1 MTATHSPIVELR
13 RYTLNPGMRE
23 QLIDVF
29 ETHLIEGQERD
40 GMTII
45 GQFRDLDDPDAFV
58 WLRGF
63 PDMDT
68 RRRALTDF
76 YSGPVWLAHRET
88 ANATMITFDDVHL
101 LRPVEAGGGFSL
113 SPRNE
118 ETGLI
123 TVNLVSVKGDAAA
136 FAAWHAQN
144 MLPLL
149 RAAGSDVI
157 ARFVT
162 EPSEN
167 TYPALPVHGTPA
179 LAMFTRFASVDE
191 FEAFR
196 ARLGAM
202 PEWQAAFKA
211 ASEMI
216 AGPPRA
222 LKLVPTEK
230 SALR

>member
-1 MTATHSPIVELR
+1 MTATYSPIVELR

-29 ETHLIEGQERD
+29 ETHLVEGQERD

-45 GQFRDLDDPDAFV
+45 GQFRDLDDDNAFV

-63 PDMDT
+63 PDMET
-68 RRRALTDF
+68 RRQALTDF

-101 LRPVEAGGGFSL
+101 LRPVDAGSGFAP
-113 SPRNE
+113 SPRDAAA
-118 ETGLI
+118 GLI

-179 LAMFTRFASVDE
+179 LAMFTRFAGADA

-202 PEWQAAFKA
+202 PEWQTAFKA
-211 ASEMI
+211 ASQMI
-216 AGPPRA
+216 VGPPRT
-222 LKLVPTEK
+222 LKLIPTQK
-230 SALR
+230 SALH